1 MSYVRPQHLRLDFL
15 KAVAITSIL
24 TAAVRSVLVWR
35 GMMSSFSCDLAWCA
49 WAASQT
55 ARYLNCTADYFS
67 LF

>member
-24 TAAVRSVLVWR
+24 TAAVRSMLVWR
-35 GMMSSFSCDLAWCA
+35 GMMSSLSCELAWCA